1 MYVVLPNKNPAVEV
15 NAEAE
20 QRLDVATVAVGVA
33 LQALQQNPAVIENH
47 HQKSNCTQNK
57 L

>member
-47 HQKSNCTQNK
+47 QQK
-57 L
+57 